1 MSIEIVTA
9 SAGTG
14 KTYHLTEL
22 LQVAIL
28 EDGIAPEQVVVTTFT
43 RKAAA
48 ELQRRCRR
56 RLLAAGDA
64 AAAHRLRAARIGT
77 VNSICGQLVQDFAFE
92 LGISPEVTVLDEEL
106 ATRTLRRALSRVV
119 TAEERKEIA
128 RLARRMPE
136 FDWQYFVE
144 RIVEAARSNGMDDDH
159 LRGSQARS
167 LETVAELLGEPA
179 TNAAELDQR
188 LRDAL
193 DAFIAAYDADLDSTK
208 KTRDA
213 VERAERSLRALRDAG
228 LSWGDWATLAK
239 LDTGKKSEHLVAPV
253 QTAAAAHDRHPA
265 LHADL
270 RRATELTFSIAR
282 RAHNSYAEQKRTWG
296 AIDFVDQEVLT
307 LTLLDMPAVREQ
319 LRGEIRLVLVDEF
332 QDTSPIQLAIF
343 LKLAELAG
351 RSVWVGDRKQAI
363 FGFRGTDP
371 TLMSSAVTTLASDT
385 SSRRSDDRTE
395 AEPSLSG
402 TDPALVDA
410 AVQAL
415 EGGAGNVLTRNWRSR
430 PALVDLTS
438 EVFIAAFSDHG
449 FSEAEVR
456 ATAAHED
463 PARLGPCVEYWELDV
478 ESRSRTTEYP
488 RALATAVRDLLADP
502 DATVRDRA
510 TGEARPATPSDVAI
524 LCRRHLTARRVAAAL
539 GELGVRSA
547 LPRPGLTRTPEVRA
561 ALAGLRWWVDPR
573 ARLPQA
579 ELMRILRD
587 PEGEELLDSLVQAST
602 AGKAGADRDNE
613 TPGADTEPS
622 ASRPTVPV
630 PALERLGALRA
641 SNPHRGPI
649 GAVDAVIE
657 GLDLR
662 DRCRCWGS
670 SRQRLANLDALRA
683 LAVRYTETCA
693 TQQIGCTTAGL
704 LAYLED
710 VAATNDDGRA
720 VVATDAVTVS
730 TWHAA
735 KGLEW
740 PITVLFD
747 LDWSPTHYDWGVR
760 VASDRDEF
768 DVSDPLGDRWIR
780 LWPTPY
786 RWNQT
791 QPPFYER
798 LCRHPIALRSLA
810 EHRRELLRL
819 LYVGWTRARDR
830 LVIAAPVGKLTNGIL
845 GELRHQDS
853 LLITPPA
860 SGDATA
866 TWAGHPFELVVRR
879 AMPVEPTVPEPVAD
893 EGYPLRP
900 TPDHPPRVLRPS
912 SLFAPATAT
921 GIDRLGEPI
930 GLHGG
935 ADPVALG
942 NAIHTFLAADPRPGG
957 PGEPADLRRLLAERC
972 LRSWNVGSVLDA
984 EHLLPVADRL
994 WDWISTCW
1002 PDAQVLREVPLES
1015 RRSDHTR
1022 VRGAADLL
1030 VRTGEGWVVIDH
1042 KVLRGLEAPGGE
1054 AHIDVSSTSFGE
1066 AAAAYGGQ
1074 LAAYATIIEQATD
1087 ESVIAEIVHLPL
1099 NGVAVALRPVAGA
1112 RV

>member
-14 KTYHLTEL
+14 KTYRLTEL
-22 LQVAIL
+22 LQAAIL

-56 RLLAAGDA
+56 RLLATGDA

-77 VNSICGQLVQDFAFE
+77 VNSICGQLVTDFAFE
-92 LGISPEVTVLDEEL
+92 LGISPEVMVLDEEL

-119 TAEERKEIA
+119 AAEERRELA
-128 RLARRMPE
+128 MLARRMPE
-136 FDWQYFVE
+136 CDWLYFVE
-144 RIVEAARSNGMDDDH
+144 RIVEAARSNGMDDEQ

-167 LETVAELLGEPA
+167 LETVVELLGEPA

-193 DAFIAAYDADLDSTK
+193 DAFIAAYDADVDSTK
-208 KTRDA
+208 KTRGAID
-213 VERAERSLRALRDAG
+213 RAEQSLRQLRDAD

-239 LDTGKKSEHLVAPV
+239 LETGKKSEHLVAPV
-253 QTAAAAHDRHPA
+253 QAAAAAHDSHPA

-270 RRATELTFSIAR
+270 RRATELTFAIAR
-282 RAHNSYAEQKRTWG
+282 RAFNSYAEQKRAWG
-296 AIDFVDQEVLT
+296 VIDLVDQEVLT
-307 LTLLDMPAVREQ
+307 LKLLDMPAVREQ

-371 TLMSSAVTTLASDT
+371 ALMSSAVTTLARDT
-385 SSRRSDDRTE
+385 SSRRSDDHAE

-430 PALVDLTS
+430 PPLVDLTS
-438 EVFIAAFSDHG
+438 EVFIAAFADHG

-456 ATAAHED
+456 ATAAHDE
-463 PARLGPCVEYWELDV
+463 AAGLGPCVEYWELDV

-510 TGEARPATPSDVAI
+510 TGEVRPVTPSDIAI
-524 LCRRHLTARRVAAAL
+524 LCRRHLTARRVASAL

-547 LPRPGLTRTPEVRA
+547 LPRPGLTKTPEIRA

-579 ELMRILRD
+579 ELMRILHD

-602 AGKAGADRDNE
+602 PGKEGAASDKETAGA
-613 TPGADTEPS
+613 GTEPF
-622 ASRPTVPV
+622 ASPPTLPV
-630 PALERLGALRA
+630 PALARLEALRA
-641 SNPHRGPI
+641 SNPDRGPV

-704 LAYLED
+704 LAHLED
-710 VAATNDDGRA
+710 VAATNEDGRA
-720 VVATDAVTVS
+720 VVAADALTVS

-747 LDWSPTHYDWGVR
+747 LDWSSTHYDWGVR
-760 VASDRDEF
+760 VASDREQF
-768 DVSDPLGDRWIR
+768 DASDPLGDRWIR
-780 LWPTPY
+780 FWPTPY
-786 RWNQT
+786 HWNQK

-798 LCRHPIALRSLA
+798 LRQHPVALRSLA
-810 EHRRELLRL
+810 EHHREQLRL

-830 LVIAAPVGKLTNGIL
+830 LVIAAPVGKLTTGIL
-845 GELRHQDS
+845 GELRKQDS
-853 LLITPPA
+853 PLITPPA
-860 SGDATA
+860 DGDATA

-879 AMPVEPTVPEPVAD
+879 AMLVEPTLPEPVAD
-893 EGYPLRP
+893 EGYPLRA

-912 SLFAPATAT
+912 SLLAFATAT
-921 GIDRLGEPI
+921 GFERLGEPI

-935 ADPVALG
+935 ADPVTLG
-942 NAIHTFLAADPRPGG
+942 HAIHTFLAADPRPTA
-957 PGEPADLRRLLAERC
+957 PGESAALRRLLAEHC
-972 LRSWNVGSVLDA
+972 LRCWKVGSVLDA
-984 EHLLPVADRL
+984 ERLLLMADRL
-994 WDWISTCW
+994 WDWISTSW
-1002 PDAQVLREVPLES
+1002 PNAEVLREVPLEA
-1015 RRSDHTR
+1015 RRSDQTR

-1042 KVLRGLEAPGGE
+1042 KVLRGLEPL
-1054 AHIDVSSTSFGE
+1054 DVEKDDEGWSSSLRE
-1066 AAAAYGGQ
+1066 AAAAYGSQ
-1074 LAAYATIIEQATD
+1074 LAAYAAIIEQATD
-1087 ESVIAEIVHLPL
+1087 EPVIAEIVHLPL
-1099 NGVAVALRPVAGA
+1099 NGVAVALRPVAGTQG
-1112 RV
+1112 